1 MQQSCLIWLPENRSL
16 SKSCNSS
23 IVPDNTSAM
32 IPPPLPHAGHSE
44 MLVAEQ
50 CVIPRK
56 KKKVLPEVITFLSTA
71 RHYITAVRTW
81 GQETGCSAQCFPATL
96 LSGLFIISINY
107 GLAIWHL
114 YLYFHLCLLKV
125 TKCPNLIG
133 WKYLCCV
140 GIQLNVFKNLVHLPY
155 IDVNSFCNFC
165 SDKEYLKLTIF

>member
-32 IPPPLPHAGHSE
+32 IPPPPPPHRPLWDVGGWTVCDSQE
-44 MLVAEQ
+44 
-50 CVIPRK
+50 